1 MAPTTGGH
9 FNLSFMHVN
18 IYLDESGDTGWQFDQ
33 PYTRGG
39 SSRYLVIAACIVST
53 SADHKPE
60 RVVRNLYKNRKWNSQ
75 KEKKWVHM
83 SHDAR
88 LAFAKDAE
96 KLVRT
101 GADIELRAIVADKQ
115 SVKEHIRKDPNKLYN
130 YMVKLLLIGSMAA
143 QRNVTL
149 IPDPRSIKVGS
160 GNSLHDYLQT
170 ELWFSQGVQTVLE
183 TTPRDSRDCLNLQ
196 FTDMLS
202 GVVHSYFEFKE
213 PQHWQI
219 IQDRI
224 QLKKLF
230 FD

>member
-9 FNLSFMHVN
+9 FYLSFMHVN
-18 IYLDESGDTGWQFDQ
+18 IYLDESGDTGWRFDQ

-60 RVVRNLYKNRKWNSQ
+60 RVLRNLYKNRF
-75 KEKKWVHM
+75 
-83 SHDAR
+83 R
-88 LAFAKDAE
+88 
-96 KLVRT
+96 
-101 GADIELRAIVADKQ
+101 
-115 SVKEHIRKDPNKLYN
+115 
-130 YMVKLLLIGSMAA
+130 
-143 QRNVTL
+143 
-149 IPDPRSIKVGS
+149 
-160 GNSLHDYLQT
+160 
-170 ELWFSQGVQTVLE
+170 
-183 TTPRDSRDCLNLQ
+183 
-196 FTDMLS
+196 
-202 GVVHSYFEFKE
+202 E